1 MTEVLVK
8 RETDARDVCAGERRR
23 EKAALCQPRREASG
37 ETCWHVDLGLLASR
51 IVSK

>member
-8 RETDARDVCAGERRR
+8 RETDARDVCAGERPR
-23 EKAALCQPRREASG
+23 EKAALCQPREASG